1 MDASAPSTTGPSTIG
16 KGPAAN
22 LAARRAAGEVH
33 PIRCR
38 NASFSAL
45 QAVYDQLA
53 AAATIRRSPACWRG
67 SA

>member
-1 MDASAPSTTGPSTIG
+1 MDASTPSTTGPSIIG

-33 PIRCR
+33 PDAVQER
-38 NASFSAL
+38 N
-45 QAVYDQLA
+45 
-53 AAATIRRSPACWRG
+53 PACWRA

>member
-1 MDASAPSTTGPSTIG
+1 MPSIGGPTIMG

-33 PIRCR
+33 PDPVQEQVVQR
-38 NASFSAL
+38 L

-53 AAATIRRSPACWRG
+53 AIASQPSCAWTS
-67 SA
+67 